1 VEPVAENA
9 TIRNR
14 SERSN
19 RKFHRKHGDAI
30 RVRLSANSGET
41 HPMRAAPSLT
51 AASAIA
57 VVAIWLAACAG
68 NSDNGPTILAGMDT
82 ATGEEQTGSPDPR
95 ARALDAEGPILL
107 PYRGPGS
114 GGVAYRLTLEIEG
127 QRATRKPSNHEQQPP
142 IRESH
147 ALEAEFRK
155 LPIEGAD
162 SGSDMFLVGLNG
174 LYYTQKQ
181 QSPPAEREIELANDR
196 LRIKINGETSVD
208 NRGNRVIG
216 PLAPRMFLNRIFGVI
231 THDPSGNPTKLSSR
245 GAPAA
250 RQFMNEIPILGAIAY
265 AMVAL
270 PQDPITPGSG
280 WTGVRVPPSHSG
292 ELGLGLTVDYSL
304 TGFELFEDVPCAMI
318 LFGARINENGVTSL
332 TGHVFDRVQATLNGT
347 AWVQLENSLVR
358 RVVLNDRIRA
368 SWADSHN
375 PMMTTEHRIEHT
387 SKLVL
392 ALRDPD
398 EKPSRWSDG
407 TPRFDSR

>member
-1 VEPVAENA
+1 M
-9 TIRNR
+9 R
-14 SERSN
+14 
-19 RKFHRKHGDAI
+19 DASP
-30 RVRLSANSGET
+30 LA
-41 HPMRAAPSLT
+41 

-57 VVAIWLAACAG
+57 VIAIWLAACAG
-68 NSDNGPTILAGMDT
+68 NSENAPTILAGIDR
-82 ATGEEQTGSPDPR
+82 GEAPTGSPDPR
-95 ARALDAEGPILL
+95 TRALDAEGPILL

-114 GGVAYRLTLEIEG
+114 GGVAYSLTLEIEG
-127 QRATRKPSNHEQQPP
+127 ERASRKSSGHQQQPT

-147 ALEAEFRK
+147 ALETEFRK
-155 LPIEGAD
+155 LPVEGAN
-162 SGSDMFLVGLNG
+162 SGSGVFLVGLDA

-181 QSPPAEREIELANDR
+181 QNPPADREIEIANDR

-208 NRGNRVIG
+208 NRGKRVNG

-231 THDPSGNPTKLSSR
+231 THDPSGNPTELSSR

-270 PQDPITPGSG
+270 PQDPITAGSK

-318 LFGARINENGVTSL
+318 LLDARIDESGVTSL
-332 TGHVFDRVQATLNGT
+332 TGHAFDRVQATLTGT

-358 RVVLNDRIRA
+358 RVVLNDQIRA
-368 SWADSHN
+368 GWANSRN
-375 PMMTTEHRIEHT
+375 PMMAAEHRIDHK

-398 EKPSRWSDG
+398 EKSDRWSDG
-407 TPRFDSR
+407 TPRFESR